1 MPNGCGGK
9 GDAVPEPPSAPPP
22 PHDDTA
28 PPAAPMPPPANPPG
42 AQATDASL
50 PPAPPPPDP
59 PGTAAPAAA
68 PAYGSPPSYPVP
80 PRNSGR
86 AIASLVLGICASA
99 FALFFFWLYGFGS
112 LVGVVCG
119 ILGIVFGRR
128 ARREIDASPGTVAGR
143 GLATAGIV
151 TGWIGLV
158 AGVIGFIGI
167 GLFIWWL
174 VTTEE
179 W

>member
-1 MPNGCGGK
+1 MRNGRGGK
-9 GDAVPEPPSAPPP
+9 GEPVPEPPAAPPP
-22 PHDDTA
+22 PRDHDALPTA
-28 PPAAPMPPPANPPG
+28 SMPPTRDPPDAG
-42 AQATDASL
+42 APQAS
-50 PPAPPPPDP
+50 PPDAPPPPP
-59 PGTAAPAAA
+59 PASGF
-68 PAYGSPPSYPVP
+68 PAYGPSPWQPGS

-86 AIASLVLGICASA
+86 AIASLVLGICASS

-119 ILGIVFGRR
+119 ILAIVFGRR
-128 ARREIDASPGTVAGR
+128 ARREIDRSPATIAGR

-151 TGWIGLV
+151 TGWIGVV
-158 AGVIGFIGI
+158 AGVIGFVGI